1 MGKKKGVKKYKPPNP
16 VKLRNSYGQYLF
28 VDIHNLL
35 LHVRVMDILHVLIEL
50 VTLEKF
56 LPNKLTV

>member
-1 MGKKKGVKKYKPPNP
+1 MLPKP
-16 VKLRNSYGQYLF
+16 VKFKNSYGQNLF

-35 LHVRVMDILHVLIEL
+35 LIMRLTDVLQVLMEL

-56 LPNKLTV
+56 LPRKLSM